1 MTTAHR
7 PTFHAAIG
15 GKEQGGGRYIAGVT
29 RVHVHDLAGQMTL
42 KTRVPGQGTADELR
56 GKDLRAELEERE
68 QFYADP
74 PADGRHT
81 SPLVDGTASVGR
93 ASTGSAGRSSTSGG
107 RASSG
112 SVGRASTGSGRSH

>member
-42 KTRVPGQGTADELR
+42 KKRCAAGVCRPLAQPTAEPRKPRLAEHQARAR
-56 GKDLRAELEERE
+56 GMSCAPRTCA
-68 QFYADP
+68 P
-74 PADGRHT
+74 
-81 SPLVDGTASVGR
+81 SSSSASL
-93 ASTGSAGRSSTSGG
+93 ST
-107 RASSG
+107 
-112 SVGRASTGSGRSH
+112 